1 MALTEYGTSKPVETK
16 TVRRV
21 WNIIKGVKLSLEYF
35 IAMMVIATFLLH
47 ATRADVPVLWY
58 VIFLLLVLGF
68 FFEKFKGLII
78 KDQEDERVRDDT
90 TTPPDGTR

>member
-1 MALTEYGTSKPVETK
+1 MALTNYGTSKPVETK
-16 TVRRV
+16 TVRKV

-47 ATRADVPVLWY
+47 ITRADVPILWY

-78 KDQEDERVRDDT
+78 KDKEDVGDRHNTV
-90 TTPPDGTR
+90 PPRDGTE